1 MDSVFVMPG
10 TVAAPRGGI
19 LRDLHNRYEAVRE
32 TLSRIDKAAQE
43 MGLPNISTRLVEEN
57 ETSDRRGPEVQY
69 LEIFAVSIATHHMLI
84 AEGAKPI
91 AIVGQ
96 SIGELW
102 ALAAAGHLSVED
114 AARLAV
120 ARSQVLTRQSW
131 GGKMLAVG
139 VDGRR
144 AESLAELINHPHLVL
159 ACENAPRQSVI
170 SGPEALIEHV
180 ERVAD
185 ALGWPSL
192 QLDVPHPTHTPAMA
206 QAARD
211 LRESAPRVPY
221 GAGRWRVCSPWL
233 GRDVGD
239 DDPVDLVA
247 GALTSRVRMLHTIRE
262 LHAAGADAFVECGE
276 WPVVTK
282 FVEASIPGVQCVVP
296 LSESDPVE
304 AVRALV
310 ADSTGGGPF
319 RSRLAAPSSNGHG
332 PVVRVGEPTPAG
344 TVATLPVT
352 DLPPVRA
359 AVSAPPAAPVSYVA
373 PVPSPAPVA
382 PAAPPAPAPA
392 APAPAAPA
400 PPVAPVTAA
409 PAAVAPAVVAPAVV
423 APAAVAPVAVA
434 PVTSPSSAG
443 VDYETVL
450 AELRTLY
457 GDFLGYPPD
466 LLGEDDG
473 LESELGVESLKQ
485 VALLGMVSD
494 RYDLPDLRANS
505 SLLTVGTLRRIA
517 EAVVQARAGAAG
529 R

>member
-1 MDSVFVMPG
+1 MHVDSVIVMPG
-10 TVAAPRGGI
+10 TVAAPRGGV
-19 LRDLHNRYEAVRE
+19 LCDFHNRYETVRE
-32 TLSRIDKAAQE
+32 ALSRIDKAARE
-43 MGLPNISTRLVEEN
+43 MGLPDISTRLIEQN
-57 ETSDRRGPEVQY
+57 GTSDQRGPEVQY

-84 AEGAKPI
+84 AEGLRPV

-131 GGKMLAVG
+131 DGKMLAVG

-144 AESLAELINHPHLVL
+144 AEALAALINHPHLVV

-170 SGPEALIEHV
+170 SGPEPLIEHV

-185 ALGWPSL
+185 TLGWPSL
-192 QLDVPHPTHTPAMA
+192 RLDVPHPTHTPAMA

-211 LRESAPRVPY
+211 LRATAPRIPY

-233 GRDVGD
+233 GRDIGD
-239 DDPVDLVA
+239 DDPVDLVS
-247 GALTSRVRMLHTIRE
+247 GALTARVRMLHTLRD

-282 FVEASIPGVQCVVP
+282 FVESSLPGVQCVVP

-310 ADSTGGGPF
+310 AESADGGPGPF
-319 RSRLAAPSSNGHG
+319 RSRLPAPSSNGHS
-332 PVVRVGEPTPAG
+332 PA
-344 TVATLPVT
+344 AQ
-352 DLPPVRA
+352 
-359 AVSAPPAAPVSYVA
+359 VSAPTAPVSYVA
-373 PVPSPAPVA
+373 PVSAPAPVTAPVAPAVYVAPVAPPAPAPVAPPAPPAPVA
-382 PAAPPAPAPA
+382 PAAPVA
-392 APAPAAPA
+392 
-400 PPVAPVTAA
+400 PVAPVAPAVAAA
-409 PAAVAPAVVAPAVV
+409 PAAVAVMD
-423 APAAVAPVAVA
+423 APAAVVPAAAAPV
-434 PVTSPSSAG
+434 SG
-443 VDYETVL
+443 ELDYETVL
-450 AELRTLY
+450 ADLRTLY

-485 VALLGMVSD
+485 VALLGRVSD
-494 RYDLPDLRANS
+494 RFGLPGLRSNS

-517 EAVVQARAGAAG
+517 ETVVQARAEAAG